1 MARTVSAWL
10 VRLGSVGLVLM
21 AIIVG
26 WQVFGRFV
34 LQSSPSWTE
43 QASLVLMIWYVM
55 FVTAAGVYEEFHI
68 RITLLEERLGDRAVA
83 VRRMVALV
91 GPEARVGQGPLRR
104 VPLRARLFL
113 FAQIGGLLVE
123 LAHRV
128 VDRGRGLD
136 PGRERLGREFGFA
149 ERHAVEILVG
159 EVVPLQPGALLAMIP
174 VQRALGPI
182 VERRL
187 GGVAALGHQSRL

>member
-91 GPEARVGQGPLRR
+91 IFLLGIVLCIFGAQLCWAVRGNVVPSLGVSRAVAY
-104 VPLRARLFL
+104 VPLPVS
-113 FAQIGGLLVE
+113 GLLMTWFALPQLLTGRHPADDASE
-123 LAHRV
+123 GE
-128 VDRGRGLD
+128 RG
-136 PGRERLGREFGFA
+136 
-149 ERHAVEILVG
+149 
-159 EVVPLQPGALLAMIP
+159 
-174 VQRALGPI
+174 
-182 VERRL
+182 
-187 GGVAALGHQSRL
+187 